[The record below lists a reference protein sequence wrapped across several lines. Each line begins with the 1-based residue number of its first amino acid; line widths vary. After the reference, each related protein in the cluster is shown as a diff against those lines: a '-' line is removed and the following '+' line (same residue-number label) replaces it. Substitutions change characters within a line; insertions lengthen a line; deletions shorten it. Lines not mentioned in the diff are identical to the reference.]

1 MQVQELSYLHNLI
14 FKRSDLHF
22 MTQIHILADENIPGL
37 EALCGDWASISTRPG
52 RAICAA
58 DLKNVDILFVRSV
71 TSVDSALLD
80 GSNVRFVGS
89 ATIGIDHLDI
99 DYLVAAGI
107 QYAHAPGS
115 NANSVVDFVMS
126 CILSSFDLQDI
137 PKQTV
142 GIIGAGNVGGR
153 LANCLNHFGLD
164 FLIYDPFVALN
175 IPQQVSH
182 LDELLVA
189 NVVSLHVPLSHSGDH
204 PTWHMFDKR
213 LLSRLSNHC
222 LLINT
227 SRGSVIDNQAL
238 FTCLDNGQS
247 LRLAIDVWENEPN
260 ILWPLC
266 QLAYIST
273 PHIAGY
279 SYPGKLRGSEQIV
292 MAAQRFYRLD
302 SSHSTAKSMFSLSN
316 FDSIQD
322 YHFALQKIYDVGADH
337 ASFHAQLELADN
349 PSDCFDHF
357 RKSYPQRDEISYDK

>member
-1 MQVQELSYLHNLI
+1 MQVRELSYQNNLI
-14 FKRSDLHF
+14 FNRSDLHS

-52 RAICAA
+52 RAICTA
-58 DLKNVDILFVRSV
+58 DLKNIDILFVRSV
-71 TSVDSALLD
+71 TSVDSSLLE
-80 GSNVRFVGS
+80 GSNIKFVGS
-89 ATIGIDHLDI
+89 ATIGTDHLDL
-99 DYLVAAGI
+99 DYLMSAEI
-107 QYAHAPGS
+107 SYAHAPGS

-126 CILSSFDLQDI
+126 CIFRSFDLQDI
-137 PKQTV
+137 PNQKV

-164 FLIYDPFVALN
+164 FLIYDPFVTLN

-189 NVVSLHVPLSHSGDH
+189 NVVSLHVPLSDSGDH

-238 FTCLDNGQS
+238 FTCLENGQS

-292 MAAQRFYRLD
+292 MAAQRFYGID
-302 SSHSTAKSMFSLSN
+302 SLKTSAKGKFSLSN

-322 YHFALQKIYDVGADH
+322 YCLALKKIYDVGTDH
-337 ASFHAQLELADN
+337 ASFHAQLKLTDN

-357 RKSYPQRDEISYDK
+357 RKSYPQREEISYDR